1 MSMSVRTGSGVML
14 AGVSVFALMML
25 TSGAMAQDV
34 GALPEEIVIGA
45 DDGTASDDGTLP
57 DDGGISVVD
66 PICTDT
72 DCSNGDG
79 GIVEVGIVEDVIV
92 EDGGDVDYDDGQSG
106 GEDGGEVIATDDGEV
121 IIDDGNGDPEV
132 MYNLEPGPDSQ
143 CGGCEYNMA
152 GGPSPAIAPVR
163 KHSVARSPAAR
174 NTCLTPELYVP
185 WLCDWQ
191 KGLLGQ

>member
-1 MSMSVRTGSGVML
+1 MSMSLRTGSGVML

-25 TSGAMAQDV
+25 TSGAMAQDA
-34 GALPEEIVIGA
+34 GDPSEEVIIGA
-45 DDGTASDDGTLP
+45 DDGTVSDDGTVA
-57 DDGGISVVD
+57 DDGGIVVVD

-72 DCSNGDG
+72 ECSNGDG
-79 GIVEVGIVEDVIV
+79 GIVE
-92 EDGGDVDYDDGQSG
+92 DGGDVVYDDGQVG
-106 GEDGGEVIATDDGEV
+106 GEDGGEVVATDGGEV
-121 IIDDGNGDPEV
+121 VIDNGNGDPEV
-132 MYNLEPGPDSQ
+132 IYYFEPGPGSQ

-152 GGPSPAIAPVR
+152 GGPSPAISPVR
-163 KHSVARSPAAR
+163 KHSVDRSPAAR

>member
-1 MSMSVRTGSGVML
+1 MSMSLRTGSGVML

-25 TSGAMAQDV
+25 TSGVMAQDAV
-34 GALPEEIVIGA
+34 DPSEEIIIGTG
-45 DDGTASDDGTLP
+45 DGTVSDDGILP
-57 DDGGISVVD
+57 DDGGIVVVE

-72 DCSNGDG
+72 ECSNGDG
-79 GIVEVGIVEDVIV
+79 GIVEDGIV
-92 EDGGDVDYDDGQSG
+92 EDGGDVVYDDGQVG
-106 GEDGGEVIATDDGEV
+106 GEDGGEVIATDGGEV
-121 IIDDGNGDPEV
+121 VIDDGNGDPEV
-132 MYNLEPGPDSQ
+132 VYTLELGPESQ

-152 GGPSPAIAPVR
+152 GAPSPAIAPVR
-163 KHSVARSPAAR
+163 KHSVNRSPAAR

>member
-1 MSMSVRTGSGVML
+1 MSMSLRTKSDVML
-14 AGVSVFALMML
+14 AGVSMFALMML

-34 GALPEEIVIGA
+34 GDPTERIVIGA

-57 DDGGISVVD
+57 DDGGIFVVD

-72 DCSNGDG
+72 DCSTGDG
-79 GIVEVGIVEDVIV
+79 GIVEGGIV
-92 EDGGDVDYDDGQSG
+92 EDGGDVVYDEGQGG
-106 GEDGGEVIATDDGEV
+106 GEDGGEVIATDDGDV
-121 IIDDGNGDPEV
+121 VIDDGNGDPDV
-132 MYNLEPGPDSQ
+132 IYNLEPGPDSQ
-143 CGGCEYNMA
+143 CSGCEYNMA